1 MVTLLLKLP
10 FILTLLFGLP
20 LVVTLLS
27 THGHSVV
34 QVTAGG
40 DENQDTQQPAGAGTG
55 GDGVTQR
62 PLPGPHQRHSAGPSP
77 TPLSPGFPHAAMLP
91 VWVFVLAVSFLS
103 QFISLVLLPH

>member
-1 MVTLLLKLP
+1 M
-10 FILTLLFGLP
+10 
-20 LVVTLLS
+20 VTLLS

-55 GDGVTQR
+55 GHGVAQR
-62 PLPGPHQRHSAGPSP
+62 PLPGPHQRHCAGLSP

-91 VWVFVLAVSFLS
+91 VPVFVLSVSFLS
-103 QFISLVLLPH
+103 QFISFVLLLH